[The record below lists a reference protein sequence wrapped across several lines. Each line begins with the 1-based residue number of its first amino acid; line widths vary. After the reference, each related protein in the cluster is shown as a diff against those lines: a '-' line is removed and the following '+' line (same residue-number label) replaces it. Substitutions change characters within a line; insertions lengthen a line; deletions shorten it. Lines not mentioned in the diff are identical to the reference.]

1 MRGESVDSDVLKS
14 SRAGA
19 VLCLT
24 LNRPQARNALDLSL
38 TRALM
43 AALKDFDADE
53 ALHVMV
59 ITGTDPAFCA
69 GLDLKAFSNPDSP
82 RSEVGLLLNE
92 LPRRRKPVIGAV
104 NGAAMTGGLEL
115 ALGCDFLIASER
127 AKFGDTHTRIGAIA
141 GGGMSSRLPHAIG
154 YRWAKQMSLTCQPI
168 DAATALR
175 IGLVNEVVPHDELM
189 SRALSLA
196 EIMAGFDPALVATV
210 KSVLDRGA
218 CTTLAES
225 IFIERE
231 TLAGSKIRGNAQWQG

>member
-1 MRGESVDSDVLKS
+1 VDSDVLKS
-14 SRAGA
+14 KRTGN
-19 VLCLT
+19 VVCLT
-24 LNRPQARNALDLSL
+24 LNRPQARNALDLTL

-43 AALKDFDADE
+43 ASLKEFDADGE
-53 ALHVMV
+53 LRVMV

-69 GLDLKAFSNPDSP
+69 GLDLKAFSDPDSP

-104 NGAAMTGGLEL
+104 NGPAMTGGLEL
-115 ALGCDFLIASER
+115 ALGCDFLVASEQ

-175 IGLVNEVVPHDELM
+175 IGLVNEVVAHDALM
-189 SRALSLA
+189 ARAMSLA
-196 EIMAGFDPALVATV
+196 ESIAQHNPGLVATV

-231 TLAGSKIRGNAQWQG
+231 TLAGSKLRGNAQWKG

>member
-1 MRGESVDSDVLKS
+1 
-14 SRAGA
+14 
-19 VLCLT
+19 
-24 LNRPQARNALDLSL
+24 
-38 TRALM
+38 
-43 AALKDFDADE
+43 
-53 ALHVMV
+53 MV

-69 GLDLKAFSNPDSP
+69 GLDLKAFSDPDSP

-104 NGAAMTGGLEL
+104 NGPAMTGGLEL
-115 ALGCDFLIASER
+115 ALGCDFLVASDQ

-175 IGLVNEVVPHDELM
+175 IGLVNEVVAHDALM
-189 SRALSLA
+189 GRAMSLA
-196 EIMAGFDPALVATV
+196 ENIAQHNPGLVATV

-231 TLAGSKIRGNAQWQG
+231 TLAGSKLRGNSQWKG

>member
-1 MRGESVDSDVLKS
+1 VDNDVLKS
-14 SRAGA
+14 ERAGR

-43 AALKDFDADE
+43 ASLKEFDADE

-69 GLDLKAFSNPDSP
+69 GLDLKAFSSPDSP

-115 ALGCDFLIASER
+115 ALGCDFLIASDQ

-175 IGLVNEVVPHDELM
+175 IGLVNEVVPHDTLM
-189 SRALSLA
+189 GRALSLA
-196 EIMAGFDPALVATV
+196 ESIAEYDPALVATV

-231 TLAGSKIRGNAQWQG
+231 TLAGSKIRGDTQWKG

>member
-1 MRGESVDSDVLKS
+1 MGSDVLN
-14 SRAGA
+14 SRREGA

-38 TRALM
+38 TRALT
-43 AALKDFDADE
+43 ASLQEFDADE
-53 ALHVMV
+53 ALRVLV

-69 GLDLKAFSNPDSP
+69 GLDLKAFSSPDSP

-92 LPRRRKPVIGAV
+92 LPRRRKPVIGAI

-115 ALGCDFLIASER
+115 ALGCDFLIASEL
-127 AKFGDTHTRIGAIA
+127 AKFADTHTRIGAIA
-141 GGGMSSRLPHAIG
+141 GGGMSSRLPHAVG
-154 YRWAKQMSLTCQPI
+154 YRWAKQLSLTCQPI

-175 IGLVNEVVPHDELM
+175 IGLVNEVVPHDGLL
-189 SRALSLA
+189 SRAMSLA
-196 EIMAGFDPALVATV
+196 DTIAQHDPGLVSTV

-231 TLAGSKIRGNAQWQG
+231 TLAASKMRGNTQWKG

>member
-1 MRGESVDSDVLKS
+1 MDSDVLKS
-14 SRAGA
+14 NRAGR

-43 AALKDFDADE
+43 ASLKEFDTDE
-53 ALHVMV
+53 ALHVLV

-69 GLDLKAFSNPDSP
+69 GLDLKAFSSPESP

-104 NGAAMTGGLEL
+104 NGPAMTGGLEL
-115 ALGCDFLIASER
+115 ALGCDFLIASDQ

-175 IGLVNEVVPHDELM
+175 IGLVNEVVPHDTLM
-189 SRALSLA
+189 SRAMSLA
-196 EIMAGFDPALVATV
+196 EIIAEYDSALVATV

-231 TLAGSKIRGNAQWQG
+231 TLAGSKIRGNTQWRG

>member
-1 MRGESVDSDVLKS
+1 MDSDGLKTAS
-14 SRAGA
+14 ARG

-24 LNRPQARNALDLSL
+24 LNRPQARNALDISL

-43 AALKDFDADE
+43 ASLKEFDADE
-53 ALHVMV
+53 MLHVLV

-69 GLDLKAFSNPDSP
+69 GLDLKAFSSPDSP
-82 RSEVGLLLNE
+82 RWEVGLLLNE
-92 LPRRRKPVIGAV
+92 LPRRKKPVIGAV

-115 ALGCDFLIASER
+115 ALGCDFLIASDQAR
-127 AKFGDTHTRIGAIA
+127 FGDTHTRIGAIA

-168 DAATALR
+168 DAVTALR
-175 IGLVNEVVPHDELM
+175 IGLVNEVVPHAQLM
-189 SRALSLA
+189 PRALALA
-196 EIMAGFDPALVATV
+196 ENIAGFDPALVATV